1 MAKKAWIFSVFVVFA
16 VSVMGTE
23 NAFATI
29 ASKNFVDT
37 IIGNIQLTPGPEGP
51 QGPKGD
57 KGDTGDM
64 GPQGIQGEQGPKGDK
79 GDTGD
84 TGPQGPKGDTGDTGA
99 VSSLVVSGTGNFV
112 SDLSGTSTLT
122 VTKSNIKIPVGSE
135 TSTTY
140 ATIWVE

>member
-1 MAKKAWIFSVFVVFA
+1 MTKKAWIFSVFVVLA

-23 NAFATI
+23 NAFAVI

-37 IIGNIQLTPGPEGP
+37 AIGNIQLIPGPEGP

-57 KGDTGDM
+57 KGDTGDT

-79 GDTGD
+79 GDTGE
-84 TGPQGPKGDTGDTGA
+84 TGA

-112 SDLSGTSTLT
+112 SDLSGTNTLT